1 MAAKGIKVIM
11 ACRDLQKAELAKRNI
26 VSQVPDSD
34 IEILQLDLSKLS
46 SVHAAATTFR
56 NSHHQLDILVN
67 NAGIMFPPYSK
78 TEDGFESQMA
88 TNCFG
93 HFLFTSLL
101 IDRFPDTPHSRI
113 TWLSSSA
120 HKTGKVNLADLN
132 FENKYS
138 KTAAY
143 AQSKL
148 VCLMYSLELNRRL
161 KASGKQIVSNCAHP
175 GGVMTN
181 LSRNMSP
188 WLLSLMKYT
197 LLPLITHSASSGAMP
212 TLEAALSAT
221 SQGGQYFGPQG
232 FLEMSGES
240 GIATIAKQALD
251 TELSKALWQL
261 SEALTGAKYHL

>member
-1 MAAKGIKVIM
+1 M
-11 ACRDLQKAELAKRNI
+11 
-26 VSQVPDSD
+26 
-34 IEILQLDLSKLS
+34 SKLS
-46 SVHAAATTFR
+46 SVHAAATAFK
-56 NSHHQLDILVN
+56 NSHHQLDILIN

-78 TEDGFESQMA
+78 TEDGFENQMA
-88 TNCFG
+88 TNCFS

-101 IDRFPDTPHSRI
+101 IDCIPDIPQSRI

-120 HKTGKVNLADLN
+120 HKTGKVNLADIN
-132 FENKYS
+132 FEKKYS

-148 VCLMYSLELNRRL
+148 VCLMYALELNRRL
-161 KASGKQIVSNCAHP
+161 QAAGKQIVANVAHP

-181 LSRNMSP
+181 LSRNMLP

-221 SQGGQYFGPQG
+221 AQGG
-232 FLEMSGES
+232 
-240 GIATIAKQALD
+240 
-251 TELSKALWQL
+251 
-261 SEALTGAKYHL
+261 